1 MGTRRWESWRWAMLL
16 LSALYAAAVLYVLPF
31 ATNDGPVHMS
41 FAHLLGGGPDSGV
54 LQAQHY
60 RRNSA
65 LHPNLAVYGL
75 AVLLLKGMRPELA
88 EALVQLACLL
98 GPVAGTALVLSQFQR
113 RQQWVAL
120 FAFPL
125 ALHQLFFM
133 GLYNYCLSVTGFLVS
148 IAALMWMQKRP
159 GAACA
164 VAPIAAL
171 YVTYFSH
178 AAGFLAAMVA
188 VGVLTALSF
197 AAAWREA
204 GAGPAA
210 AVRRHAR
217 HAAVLMSPLPL
228 ALLAMGGALGAAGN
242 EVAFGAPLD
251 QRLRGFAFLAPLN
264 LHHTPMDRYL
274 VPLLAAAI
282 LGSVGILALL
292 AVRSA
297 LAPARFPGNG
307 RARAALLLFAALLAL
322 ALAFPD
328 TMGGGWTHYRR
339 MQMFPYFAGLLCM
352 ACLRLGRRA
361 RNALAALAI
370 AVSLALIAGGTWRQQ
385 RIKQQ
390 LAPMLE
396 VERLVGRHCT
406 VLPLLLDDGGAW
418 ASGMALP
425 PKYRPFFH
433 AATRLELHGD
443 RVALF
448 NYLARLQVYPV
459 QFKPGQ
465 DTQALLF
472 HWLPQQEET
481 AVARVDIAG
490 YERAS
495 GQAVDYILQWGALA
509 SAPAPLRAEV
519 LRALAG
525 YAPVYTA
532 PGGAVRLYRRAEP
545 AAGAGPRT
553 HCTSAP
559 PD

>member
-1 MGTRRWESWRWAMLL
+1 MWLL
-16 LSALYAAAVLYVLPF
+16 GALYAAAVLSVLPF

-41 FAHLLGGGPDSGV
+41 FARLLGGGLDSGV

-60 RRNSA
+60 RANGA

-98 GPVAGTALVLSQFQR
+98 GPVAGMALVLGQFQR

-125 ALHQLFFM
+125 ALHQLFFL

-159 GAACA
+159 GAARA
-164 VAPIAAL
+164 AAPIAAL
-171 YVTYFSH
+171 YFTYFSH

-188 VGVLTALSF
+188 TGVLTALSF
-197 AAAWREA
+197 AAAWREP
-204 GAGPAA
+204 GADAEE

-228 ALLAMGGALGAAGN
+228 ALLAMGGAPDAAGTGF
-242 EVAFGAPLD
+242 AFGAPLD
-251 QRLRGFAFLAPLN
+251 QRLKSFAILSPLN
-264 LHHTPMDRYL
+264 LQHTPLDRYL

-282 LGSVGILALL
+282 LGSVAVL
-292 AVRSA
+292 AVLAALAALAAPAGRSA
-297 LAPARFPGNG
+297 LAPARFPVNG

-328 TMGGGWTHYRR
+328 TAGGGWTHYRR

-352 ACLRLGRRA
+352 ACLRLRRRV

-370 AVSLALIAGGTWRQQ
+370 AVSLALLAGGTWRQQ

-472 HWLPQQEET
+472 HWLPQQEGT

-495 GQAVDYILQWGALA
+495 GQAVDYILQWGALP

-532 PGGAVRLYRRAEP
+532 RGGAVRLYRRAAP
-545 AAGAGPRT
+545 AAGAGPRS
-553 HCTSAP
+553 HCAP
-559 PD
+559 PAPD